1 MMQIRRFVANPIGE
15 NCYVLWDESKECAI
29 IDCGAL
35 GTEKQQRISQFIA
48 DNGLMPRLALQT
60 HMHFDHIFGLPFLS
74 RDSGLK
80 PRYHAGDQ
88 KIYDAAAAMS
98 RDWFGMDMEQ
108 PLPQAE
114 TYLSDN
120 EELHFGNTTL
130 RVLHTPGHT
139 PGGVTFFEPQT
150 KSAFTGDTLFAGSIG
165 RTDLPDGDFE
175 TELSSIR
182 ERLFTLPPEAI
193 VYPGHGPSSTIAD
206 EGLHNPYI

>member
-74 RDSGLK
+74 REYGLK

-98 RDWFGMDMEQ
+98 RDWFGMDMDVLLNRAPTLHRLSIEAFRIKLMPGKTIRLH
-108 PLPQAE
+108 PLVCP
-114 TYLSDN
+114 
-120 EELHFGNTTL
+120 
-130 RVLHTPGHT
+130 
-139 PGGVTFFEPQT
+139 
-150 KSAFTGDTLFAGSIG
+150 AFNA
-165 RTDLPDGDFE
+165 DF
-175 TELSSIR
+175 
-182 ERLFTLPPEAI
+182 
-193 VYPGHGPSSTIAD
+193 D
-206 EGLHNPYI
+206 